1 MKRKIV
7 LSIVGARPQFIKAA
21 ALSPKIRR
29 ALKEVLLHTGQHY
42 DYEMSQAFFGELA
55 IPKPDL
61 NLGVGS
67 GTHAEQTGRM
77 MVGIEKAAW
86 KVKPDLVL
94 VYGDTNSTLAGALVA
109 SKLHIP
115 LGHVEAG
122 LRSYNPAMPE
132 ETNRVVTDRLS
143 DLLFCPT
150 ETARRNLSR
159 EGLRK
164 GVFLTGDVMYDL
176 LLSSLPKARRI
187 GLKKW
192 GVSPSGYFLAT
203 VHRAGNAD
211 DPGRLASLLAGFGRL
226 PEPVVFPVH
235 PRTRK
240 ALGRLP
246 KAGMPDNVR
255 LVPPVGYLEMLA
267 LEAGAK
273 AVLTDSGGV
282 QKEAYW
288 LGVPCVT
295 LRDETEW
302 TETLAGG
309 WNVLAGADPR
319 KIERGARRPRPKGAV
334 RKAFGDGRAT
344 GKIAEIIA
352 GFV

>member
-7 LSIVGARPQFIKAA
+7 LTIVGARPQFIKAA
-21 ALSPKIRR
+21 ALSP
-29 ALKEVLLHTGQHY
+29 ALRKRFREVLLHTGQHY

-55 IPKPDL
+55 IPKPDI
-61 NLGVGS
+61 NLRVGS
-67 GTHAEQTGRM
+67 GTHAEQTGLM
-77 MVGIEKAAW
+77 MVGIEQAAW

-122 LRSYNPAMPE
+122 LRSFNPAMPE
-132 ETNRVVTDRLS
+132 ETNRLVADRLS

-176 LLSSLPKARRI
+176 LLSSLPKARKI

-192 GVSPSGYFLAT
+192 GVAPRGYFLAT

-211 DPGRLASLLAGFGRL
+211 DPGRLASLLTGFGRL
-226 PEPVVFPVH
+226 PDPVVFPAH

-246 KAGMPDNVR
+246 KSRMADNVR
-255 LVPPVGYLEMLA
+255 LIPPVGYLEMLA
-267 LEAGAK
+267 LEAGAR

-319 KIERGARRPRPKGAV
+319 KIERGACRPRPRGAM
-334 RKAFGDGRAT
+334 RKAFGDGSAASKIT
-344 GKIAEIIA
+344 EKIA
-352 GFV
+352 GYV